1 MKPKGTHSSSSS
13 GSPTSMNI
21 NLFQPVSVHQQAKI
35 INRQPLTRTPLF
47 NFAEQQQQ
55 QALKQKM
62 DTRKLPMYNKRRS
75 NTYDS
80 SQFYN
85 SNYEN
90 FQKFKQGILEIN
102 IHKLILN

>member
-1 MKPKGTHSSSSS
+1 M
-13 GSPTSMNI
+13 

-47 NFAEQQQQ
+47 DFTEQQQQ
-55 QALKQKM
+55 QALKQQM
-62 DTRKLPMYNKRRS
+62 DTRQSPMYNKRRS

-80 SQFYN
+80 SHFY
-85 SNYEN
+85 NYEN

-102 IHKLILN
+102 MQKLILN